1 MTVTPALHIV
11 SGKGGTGK
19 STVATSL
26 AIALAEA
33 GQRVLLAE
41 TEGRASLAT
50 LLGIER
56 LTYDEHRIHG
66 PWNGEL
72 WAQSIEPSPALV
84 DYVRSFFPIPGAAA
98 ILQRSGATTFVTALA
113 PGLKDV
119 LITGKFCEAARRKR
133 GNSYAFDAVVVD
145 APPTGRVHQFLNV
158 TAAVLRVSPPGN
170 VRAHAER
177 IAEVIQ
183 ADSTR
188 VHLVVNDDDAA
199 VQEAIEAVVAL
210 RTLGIGVGSLVC
222 NRRAAAWPTMPEPP
236 KLTQLLTHAGS
247 DGSAAAL
254 TQQLIMMSHDAQA
267 DAEATNEWNSQ
278 LQDTGAAITTL
289 PEVMAATVAD
299 LPLRLAK
306 VLDTKT
312 FAGIS

>member
-1 MTVTPALHIV
+1 MTAAPALHIV

-19 STVATSL
+19 STVATAL

-41 TEGRASLAT
+41 TEGRASLAP

-56 LTYDEHRIHG
+56 LAYDEHRIHG
-66 PWNGEL
+66 PWSGEL
-72 WAQSIEPSPALV
+72 WAQSIEPAPALV
-84 DYVRSFFPIPGAAA
+84 DYVRSFFPLPGAAA
-98 ILQRSGATTFVTALA
+98 VLQRSGASTFVTALA

-133 GNSYAFDAVVVD
+133 GNTHAFDAVVVD

-177 IAEVIQ
+177 IANVIQ
-183 ADSTR
+183 SDSTR

-199 VQEAIEAVVAL
+199 VQEAIEAVAAL
-210 RTLGIGVGSLVC
+210 RTLGIGVGTLVC
-222 NRRAAAWPTMPEPP
+222 NRRVAAWPVLPSLPE
-236 KLTQLLTHAGS
+236 LAQLLAKAGS
-247 DGSAAAL
+247 DSSAAIAE
-254 TQQLIMMSHDAQA
+254 QLITKGRDAGA
-267 DAEATNEWNSQ
+267 DADAAREWTSR
-278 LQDTGAAITTL
+278 LQKTGSGITTL

-306 VLDTKT
+306 VLDANI
-312 FAGIS
+312 FAGLA